1 MIPSAIIAAWQRHC
15 LEHPTGELTISS
27 ANALE
32 LLRIYAAVQA
42 APERCVE
49 RVFGTGTG
57 MCIAAPRG
65 WDIGDSVRLVRVD
78 CGRHT

>member
-42 APERCVE
+42 APESSVE
-49 RVFGTGTG
+49 RAFGTG
-57 MCIAAPRG
+57 MCIAVPRG